1 VASVQRIAHLAAL
14 LPPLLVL
21 AVLLSAAGGGTASPP
36 PGGPR
41 YLALGD
47 SLAESTQAHGP
58 RNQGYAEDLWLHE
71 LQYTP
76 DLELVKLG
84 RGGETAARMLHSP
97 RTGPSQLQQALE
109 ALRAGQTT
117 LVTIDIGAN
126 DVEHC
131 QRGNGFD
138 ARCID
143 AGLASLRRSLPLVL
157 RRLRA
162 AAPSTRIVGIN
173 YYNSFLGAWV
183 QGAGGRRLAR
193 RSVPVERR
201 INATLTAVYRKA
213 RVRVADVE
221 SAFATD
227 RLDSYARLAPYGRLP
242 LAVAR
247 VCRWTWSCAGD
258 GDDHANSA
266 GYAVIAR
273 TVARLVDRRR
283 AGR

>member
-1 VASVQRIAHLAAL
+1 
-14 LPPLLVL
+14 
-21 AVLLSAAGGGTASPP
+21 
-36 PGGPR
+36 
-41 YLALGD
+41 
-47 SLAESTQAHGP
+47 
-58 RNQGYAEDLWLHE
+58 
-71 LQYTP
+71 
-76 DLELVKLG
+76 
-84 RGGETAARMLHSP
+84 
-97 RTGPSQLQQALE
+97 
-109 ALRAGQTT
+109 
-117 LVTIDIGAN
+117 
-126 DVEHC
+126 
-131 QRGNGFD
+131 
-138 ARCID
+138 
-143 AGLASLRRSLPLVL
+143 
-157 RRLRA
+157 
-162 AAPSTRIVGIN
+162 VGIN

-242 LAVAR
+242 LAVER
-247 VCRWTWSCAGD
+247 VCRWTGSCAGD